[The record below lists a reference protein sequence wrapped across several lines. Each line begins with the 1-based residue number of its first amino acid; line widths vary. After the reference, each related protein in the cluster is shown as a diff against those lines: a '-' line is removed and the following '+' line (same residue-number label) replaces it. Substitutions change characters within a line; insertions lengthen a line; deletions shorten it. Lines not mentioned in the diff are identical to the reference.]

1 MVMRSF
7 GTAHRT
13 TGLLVAATVVAVDQG
28 SKILAAHGGLGG
40 ALPERNPAYAFGIVG
55 GSAPMLILGAF
66 AVLGAFLV
74 VADLLA
80 VRFGVSIVM
89 PALVAGGTVGNTL
102 DRIRLGS
109 VRDFLVL
116 PWAIVNL
123 ADVAVAAG
131 LIGLVIA
138 LATRAPQLRTQQ
150 LATTAR

>member
-1 MVMRSF
+1 MVMRPF
-7 GTAHRT
+7 TARRT

-28 SKILAAHGGLGG
+28 SKILAAHGGLG

-74 VADLLA
+74 IADLLA
-80 VRFGVSIVM
+80 VRLGVSIVM
-89 PALVAGGTVGNTL
+89 PALVAGGTIGNTL

-116 PWAIVNL
+116 PGAIVNF

-131 LIGLVIA
+131 IIGLA
-138 LATRAPQLRTQQ
+138 LTLAARVPQLRTQH
-150 LATTAR
+150 LVSTAR